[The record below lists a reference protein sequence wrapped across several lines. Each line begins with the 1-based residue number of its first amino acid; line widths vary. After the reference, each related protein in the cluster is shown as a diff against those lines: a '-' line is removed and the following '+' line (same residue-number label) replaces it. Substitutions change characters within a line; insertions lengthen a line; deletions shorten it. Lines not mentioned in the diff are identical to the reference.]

1 MYVHQLSIGPRNLP
15 QTTRPIWLA
24 DPSHT
29 HTHLCVRVLA
39 IPRLDESFFCAL
51 SDKIHSIRPFL
62 TELLITLLGSVIM
75 KKKMKKPSMD
85 LQADF
90 PVGTVP
96 QKDIAMMWF
105 DDNLDRKT
113 AEAMDIK
120 KRGKPNKSGFKITLL
135 EETTTLADRIQAYER
150 LGKSKKS
157 TKLVYMLADVDR
169 TDGFDH
175 LKTLWNEEVFA
186 FCRLVPRVVVGYS
199 TTGKPA
205 ISNNDA
211 IDICFDLAVMEYM
224 EIREDDPYSFTP
236 LFSPSLDKGHRAT
249 GMSRYYMVEMGRD
262 KALAKRK
269 PRLYKRLDKQTVDDA
284 LGTLPVAMIQW
295 SGANVG
301 NLVGIGDEDITSND
315 SSLSCTQF
323 ISQAGIRL
331 REGVENRLQ
340 FLICGNNLTDF
351 LPETMPPG
359 FWRTIKMYACS
370 INKLEKLILSGKDVD
385 MSSLVELYASHN
397 QIRVVDTAIGYI
409 ANLRLLDLSANQIER
424 LPTEVFSLV
433 NLEVLDLGGNRINSI
448 PSDIGALRKMK
459 ELYLDNNVL
468 ETLPF
473 NLFLLEQLEI
483 LELQSNQLRKLPS
496 TLATL
501 TKLRIINLD
510 DNPPLKDI
518 PRPVLL
524 GGVNVLRNF
533 LEETAQRGEY
543 CFRTKLMIVG
553 QENVGK
559 TNLLRSLVKGAS
571 AKEKASTISKATEAG
586 GTLRS
591 VQRPQARRTN
601 TLISQDVLA
610 KEMFQT
616 SGKTLSTDGIDI
628 YNIHIETDMVWED
641 QGAKREERKHL
652 TFSVWDFAGQEIYYT
667 THSFFLTDRSI
678 FVVVFNLLLGPENCR
693 VDYWLNSVKART
705 PTAPIFLIGTHLD
718 KVPSKSEALAT
729 MEKLEKK
736 YKKTFKI
743 RGSVCVSCE
752 SLENVETFIDQ
763 LLIAAKKEP
772 YMGAKMPAS
781 YFALEDMCLMER
793 RNKELLG
800 VAPILTWEEVS
811 LLARKSNFMKIDES
825 KPDAQDAF
833 DAQLSVAIDV
843 LHLLGSVVRFKE
855 SAAGLENYVILDPQ
869 WVTKIFATIITTKQN
884 FVREGVIDVA
894 NLFTQLWRPF
904 PPKLHPL
911 LLNLL
916 ESFEIVF
923 KLPDDLELAR
933 QREALRKRQMSFM
946 ELDEGMAGYRSNRML
961 RSRERNTTLSPLSVS
976 LALNGKDRILI
987 PALLPEARP
996 DFQLTWPEVDP
1007 DERRKQYT
1015 RRYQFAFM
1023 PNGLFSRF
1031 MIRLLK
1037 FSDAQRY
1044 WRNGVLVQNRRIDDD
1059 QALIELN
1066 PKKNEI
1072 AISVRGASPAE
1083 FFRTIIELLDSLLA
1097 NWFKISATIHAVC
1110 PKCIKAKMPEPTVFS
1125 REECL
1130 ESSAH
1135 GSHYLQCQA
1144 DPEDNHL
1151 VTMESIAPDIAMS
1164 DFEGKR
1170 IDLEREVVIGKEL
1183 GQGAYGTVH
1192 LGVYNKEQVAIKKLI
1207 TDGKPE
1213 EQARDIYNEFR
1224 KEVWIMSGLQHPCI
1238 VNLKGYSLTPY
1249 LSMIMELIPHGDL
1262 YKYINKTMAEN
1273 GEKISWAMRLR
1284 IAWDIAKGMAFLH
1297 STDPPLLH
1305 RDMKSPNILMSSLE
1319 PTSETVAKVADFG
1332 LTGHVYAGN
1341 MAAQKAR
1348 DRDVANPV
1356 WLAPEIIREEPYA
1369 TAADVYPYGIILW
1382 ELYAQAHPF
1391 DEFKFEFMTE
1401 LEKAIKDGKR
1411 PTIPED
1417 CPADYAQFVKAC
1429 WDSDP
1434 ALRPSFKSI
1443 IEEWLPPLID
1453 KYAPEILAP
1462 IQSIEEIERHSIAV
1476 KKQEKEEEDEK
1487 AWFGG
1492 TYITSVET
1500 VLTERIVDMVQ
1511 TEDEVWCVSE
1521 KGALFSFNAESG
1533 KLLDKF
1539 PNAVPVP
1546 AGVLKFIVS
1555 IRYDFMSKRLLVMS
1569 RDGLHSFNPGGRN
1582 DISPLWSRYEGY
1594 LTETESTKRKK
1605 KKQKWATVDEEGLFT
1620 VYRTKGDA
1628 APDLELLLGKC
1639 TPTVHFPG
1647 CFSVRAPDGV
1657 EYYFSPADDD
1667 PSSMWC
1673 DRIELLADVAKN
1685 ELSRMPQETVFH
1697 APAGVELLALEVVG
1711 ETMWGVGSNRHLY
1724 IWNWINNTIK
1734 TTNLSFAKDCQVTT
1748 LSTLANLQFVRI
1760 GKTIWISYENDIIR
1774 VNAEKQK
1781 VLEVLHGHS
1790 ATIISMVN
1798 SGEEVWS
1805 YAADNIIRIW
1815 DQRSAKTIGQ
1825 IKLHHF
1831 INCMV
1836 PVGPDILIAQES
1848 GLSIWSRTKREK
1860 IRDLEKRHEDPV
1872 SHMLIVHKDVV
1883 TIWSLSNVAIHVWR

>member
-1 MYVHQLSIGPRNLP
+1 MPGSKKIMIVGPPHLLYRL
-15 QTTRPIWLA
+15 LA
-24 DPSHT
+24 KYEH
-29 HTHLCVRVLA
+29 A
-39 IPRLDESFFCAL
+39 W
-51 SDKIHSIRPFL
+51 
-62 TELLITLLGSVIM
+62 SVVM
-75 KKKMKKPSMD
+75 KKKLKKPTADIQGTFPSGVV
-85 LQADF
+85 LQREF
-90 PVGTVP
+90 T
-96 QKDIAMMWF
+96 MMWF
-105 DDNLDRKT
+105 DDFQDRLND
-113 AEAMDIK
+113 EGGFLK
-120 KRGKPNKSGFKITLL
+120 KRGKPSKASFKLTLMD
-135 EETTTLADRIQAYER
+135 ETPSLAERIQAYE
-150 LGKSKKS
+150 KFSSKKQMR
-157 TKLVYMLADVDR
+157 LVYMLADVDKK
-169 TDGFDH
+169 DGFDR
-175 LKTLWNEEVFA
+175 LKQHWNDEVFN
-186 FCRLVPRVVVGYS
+186 FLRSVPRVVVGYS
-199 TTGKPA
+199 SSGKPV
-205 ISNNDA
+205 ISNNEA
-211 IDICFDLAVMEYM
+211 IDLCFDMAVMEYM
-224 EIREDDPYSFTP
+224 EIREDDPTSFCN
-236 LFSPSLDKGHRAT
+236 LFSPSLDKSHRTT
-249 GMSRYYMVEMGRD
+249 GMSRYLVVEVGRD

-269 PRLYKRLDKQTVDDA
+269 PRLYKRLEKQAVDDA
-284 LGTLPVAMIQW
+284 LGTLVVAMIQW
-295 SGANVG
+295 AGANVR
-301 NLVGIGDEDITSND
+301 NLVGLGDEDIVSTD
-315 SSLSCTQF
+315 SAQTCTQF
-323 ISQAGIRL
+323 IAAAGSRIKDD
-331 REGVENRLQ
+331 VDNRLQ
-340 FLICGNNLTDF
+340 FLICGNHLTDF
-351 LPETMPPG
+351 FPEVMPPG

-370 INKLEKLILSGKDVD
+370 INNLEKLTLSGKDVD

-397 QIRVVDTAIGYI
+397 QIKVIDTAIGYLT
-409 ANLRLLDLSANQIER
+409 NLRLLDLSANEIDR
-424 LPTEVFSLV
+424 LPIEIFTLT
-433 NLEVLDLGGNRINSI
+433 NLEVLDVGCNKITSI
-448 PSDIGALRKMK
+448 PSDIGSLHKLK
-459 ELYLDNNVL
+459 ELYLDNNRL

-473 NLFLLEQLEI
+473 NMFLLESLEI

-496 TLATL
+496 TLASL
-501 TKLRIINLD
+501 VCLRHINLD

-524 GGVNVLRNF
+524 GGVDILRNF
-533 LEETAQRGEY
+533 LAETSQRGEY

-559 TNLLRSLVKGAS
+559 TNLLRALVKGATQ
-571 AKEKASTISKATEAG
+571 KEKSAQGGPAPSSSKEKEPPIANGTS
-586 GTLRS
+586 GTLRNRS
-591 VQRPQARRTN
+591 TTQRSKN
-601 TLISQDVLA
+601 TITSQDIMS

-628 YNIHIETDMVWED
+628 YNIHIETDVTLEE
-641 QGAKREERKHL
+641 QGQKREETKHL
-652 TFSVWDFAGQEIYYT
+652 TFSVWDFAGQEIYYS

-678 FVVVFNLLLGPENCR
+678 FVVVFNLLLGAENCR

-718 KVPSKSEALAT
+718 KVPSKPDALAT
-729 MEKLEKK
+729 LEKLEKK

-743 RGSVCVSCE
+743 RGALAVSCE

-763 LLIAAKKEP
+763 LLVTAKKEP
-772 YMGAKMPAS
+772 YMGAKMPAT

-800 VAPILTWEEVS
+800 AVPILTWEEVS
-811 LLARKSNFMKIDES
+811 LLARKSNFMQVDET

-855 SAAGLENYVILDPQ
+855 AGGGLENYVILDPQ

-916 ESFEIVF
+916 ETFEIVF
-923 KLPDDLELAR
+923 KLPDDLELAK

-946 ELDEGMAGYRSNRML
+946 ELDDAILQYRSSRTL
-961 RSRERNTTLSPLSVS
+961 RSRDRHTHISPLSVS
-976 LALNGKDRILI
+976 LAINGKDRILI

-996 DFQLTWPEVDP
+996 DFQLTWPETDP
-1007 DERRKQYT
+1007 DDRRKQFT

-1044 WRNGVLVQNRRIDDD
+1044 WRNGVLVQNRRVEDD

-1072 AISVRGASPAE
+1072 VISVRGIAPAE
-1083 FFRTIIELLDSLLA
+1083 FFRTIIELLDSLLT
-1097 NWFKISATIHAVC
+1097 NWFKIQATIHAVC
-1110 PKCIKAKMPEPTVFS
+1110 PKCIKAKMAEPTLFS
-1125 REECL
+1125 KEECL

-1170 IDLEREVVIGKEL
+1170 IDMEREVVLGKEL

-1192 LGVYNKEQVAIKKLI
+1192 LGVYNKEKVAIKMLI
-1207 TDGKPE
+1207 TEGKPE

-1238 VNLKGYSLTPY
+1238 VNLKGYSLAPC
-1249 LSMIMELIPHGDL
+1249 LAMVMELIPHGDL
-1262 YKYINKTMAEN
+1262 YKFLNAAET
-1273 GEKISWAMRLR
+1273 GKISWAMRLR

-1297 STDPPLLH
+1297 ATDPPLLH
-1305 RDMKSPNILMSSLE
+1305 RDMKSPNILMASLE
-1319 PTSETVAKVADFG
+1319 PTAEAVAKVADFG

-1391 DEFKFEFMTE
+1391 DEYKFEFMTE
-1401 LEKAIKDGKR
+1401 LERAIKEGKR

-1417 CPADYAQFVKAC
+1417 CPEDYGNFIRQC

-1443 IEEWLPPLID
+1443 IEDILPPLIN
-1453 KYAPEILAP
+1453 KYAPEIMPAV
-1462 IQSIEEIERHSIAV
+1462 QNIEAIERHSIAV
-1476 KKQEKEEEDEK
+1476 KKMETETATEKP
-1487 AWFGG
+1487 WFNG
-1492 TYITSVET
+1492 TYLTSVET
-1500 VLTERIVDMVQ
+1500 TLHDRIVDMIQ
-1511 TEDEVWCVSE
+1511 TEDEVWCVSDR
-1521 KGALFSFNAESG
+1521 GTMFAFNADSG

-1539 PNAVPVP
+1539 PSSVPVP
-1546 AGVLKFIVS
+1546 PNTPKFVVS
-1555 IRYDFMSKRLLVMS
+1555 IRYDFVSKRLLVMTKN
-1569 RDGLHSFNPGGRN
+1569 GLYSFNPHARN
-1582 DISPLWSRYEGY
+1582 ELSPLWVRYEGF
-1594 LTETESTKRKK
+1594 LTETEGPRRKK
-1605 KKQKWATVDEEGLFT
+1605 KKQKWAIVDEGVFT
-1620 VYRTKGDA
+1620 LYRTKGDEK
-1628 APDLELLLGKC
+1628 PDLEILLSKC
-1639 TPTVHFPG
+1639 TMTVYSRE
-1647 CFSVRAPDGV
+1647 CFSLKVDEGPT
-1657 EYYFSPADDD
+1657 EYFFSPTDDD
-1667 PSSMWC
+1667 PASEWN
-1673 DRIELLADVAKN
+1673 DRIELLIDVAKTGLTRLPA
-1685 ELSRMPQETVFH
+1685 ELVYS
-1697 APAGVELLALEVVG
+1697 APAGVDLLALEVVG
-1711 ETMWGVGSNRHLY
+1711 DVMWGVGNDKKVYVWSWL
-1724 IWNWINNTIK
+1724 NNVIK
-1734 TTNLSFAKDCQVTT
+1734 TEFISFAKDCQVTS
-1748 LSTLANLQFVRI
+1748 LSSLAHLQFVRV
-1760 GKTIWISYENDIIR
+1760 GKTVWISYENDIIR
-1774 VNAEKQK
+1774 FNAEKLK

-1790 ATIISMVN
+1790 ATIVSMIN
-1798 SGEEVWS
+1798 TGEDIWS
-1805 YAADNIIRIW
+1805 YAADNSIRVW
-1815 DQRSAKTIGQ
+1815 DQRSAKTISQ

-1836 PVGPDILIAQES
+1836 SVGPDVLIAQES
-1848 GLSIWSRTKREK
+1848 GLSLWSRTKREK
-1860 IRDLEKRHEDPV
+1860 IRELEKRHEDPV
-1872 SHMLIVHKDVV
+1872 SQMLIVHKDVV
-1883 TIWSLSNVAIHVWR
+1883 TVWSLSNVAIHVWK